1 MPPVPDLLFRTLS
14 STHTPLSSPLHLCHQ
29 TLLTST
35 AVQKA
40 AFKPR
45 VDASLLD
52 FAARVEED
60 ELGKG
65 VQGGDMV
72 GWFMAIDEDKNV
84 SAYWNQWFGVLRA
97 PA

>member
-1 MPPVPDLLFRTLS
+1 
-14 STHTPLSSPLHLCHQ
+14 
-29 TLLTST
+29 
-35 AVQKA
+35 
-40 AFKPR
+40 

-52 FAARVEED
+52 FAARLEED

-84 SAYWNQWFGVLRA
+84 SAFWSQWFGVLRA